1 MAMNFHIGHL
11 NPLKTHSERI
21 TKADKTVINNLD
33 FEGIDF
39 PVFKKYYCKIEQKN
53 NIYTNDFYK
62 NDLTCLVYV

>member
-39 PVFKKYYCKIEQKN
+39 PVFKKR
-53 NIYTNDFYK
+53 
-62 NDLTCLVYV
+62 LL